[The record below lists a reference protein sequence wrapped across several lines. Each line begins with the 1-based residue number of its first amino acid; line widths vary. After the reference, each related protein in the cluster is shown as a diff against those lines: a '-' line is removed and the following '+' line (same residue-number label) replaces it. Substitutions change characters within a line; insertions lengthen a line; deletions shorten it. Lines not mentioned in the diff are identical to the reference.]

1 MHRINLLPW
10 REEQRKER
18 QKNFVIAAVAAIA
31 VGVLIMWSVNTFLQS
46 RIDHQ
51 NARNQRLTQEIATL
65 DDQIKEIRNLRM
77 RKDRLLLRMAAIDE
91 LQRARPEVARL
102 FDEVVDVM
110 PDGVYLTEFTQDNR
124 SLLFKG
130 VAESSTR
137 VSALMRN
144 IAGSETMTDPRLQV
158 VQSGQPQRGAA
169 AAAPRGPGRQA
180 EFALAARQAGGGDA
194 EAEEV
199 LEP

>member
-18 QKNFVIAAVAAIA
+18 QKNFVVAAVASIL
-31 VGVLIMWSVNTFLQS
+31 VGVLIMWSVNTFLQA

-65 DDQIKEIRNLRM
+65 DDQIKEIRNLRL
-77 RKDRLLLRMAAIDE
+77 RKERLLLRMAAIDE

-102 FDEVVDVM
+102 FDEVVEVM
-110 PDGVYLTEFTQDNR
+110 PEGVYLTEFTQDNR

-158 VQSGQPQRGAA
+158 VQSGQPQRGSAA
-169 AAAPRGPGRQA
+169 SPRGPGRQA
-180 EFALAARQAGGGDA
+180 EFALAARQTGGGD
-194 EAEEV
+194 EEEEV

>member
-10 REEQRKER
+10 RAELRKER
-18 QKNFVIAAVAAIA
+18 QKNFAISAVVAIVI
-31 VGVLIMWSVNTFLQS
+31 GGLIMWSVNTYLQG

-51 NARNQRLTQEIATL
+51 NSRNQRLQQEIATL
-65 DDQIKEIRNLRM
+65 DEQIKEIRNLRL

-91 LQRARPEVARL
+91 LQRARPEVAFL
-102 FDEVVDVM
+102 FDEIVKVM
-110 PDGVYLTEFTQDNR
+110 PEGVYLTEFTQSGR

-144 IAGSETMTDPRLQV
+144 IANSPSMADPRLQV

-169 AAAPRGPGRQA
+169 QAPRGPGRQA
-180 EFALAARQAGGGDA
+180 EFTLAARQVGGSDD
-194 EAEEV
+194 EEGQQ
-199 LEP
+199 